1 MKKIFF
7 IAFTVLCFSLV
18 NAQHKNEGNKPV
30 PPPPPPVPSH
40 IIPVDLPDVPQPPLP
55 PDAALVVVEVP
66 APSSPPLPTE
76 KDHLMVEPPAPPPH
90 LQKKP
95 SKIRSAKQN
104 QTGII
109 SAKKEVSNNDNS

>member
-18 NAQHKNEGNKPV
+18 NAQQKNEGNKPV
-30 PPPPPPVPSH
+30 PPPVPSH

-76 KDHLMVEPPAPPPH
+76 KDHLMVEPPAPPPPH
-90 LQKKP
+90 LQKKV
-95 SKIRSAKQN
+95 SKIRLPKQN
-104 QTGII
+104 
-109 SAKKEVSNNDNS
+109 